1 MSLLTVPL
9 VWDRYSVD
17 VRLDLWPVG
26 CFIGTPLKEFCR
38 LFMDLTGTLWSVR
51 NNPAT
56 SVNQKK
62 FCSRWMFKMP
72 NSTSTSLCCVLSLLS
87 SESAVTSYWDGESRL
102 NDEEPRGFLFKTESK
117 RHCVVQ
123 WWYIVIWQNCFT
135 YTCILTSCLTRS
147 LHFVYN
153 RRRNMYVATNTQIEQ
168 C

>member
-102 NDEEPRGFLFKTESK
+102 NDEEPRGFLFKTKSK
-117 RHCVVQ
+117 RHCCTMVIYCYLTELF
-123 WWYIVIWQNCFT
+123 YIYMYINLMFNKIIT
-135 YTCILTSCLTRS
+135 FCL
-147 LHFVYN
+147 
-153 RRRNMYVATNTQIEQ
+153 
-168 C
+168 